1 MAQSYQSDSPDASA
15 AADRADEHIREV
27 LTEHGIDPNEYSWQF
42 DDTLGSVDSEPLT
55 LSDLGNA
62 RRMVHHHGADLRY
75 SHRLN
80 RWYEWDGRRFR
91 FDDCGAVERRGK
103 DTVRRIYHEAATA
116 EDDERKALARHAL
129 RSENQS
135 RLEAMIALAE
145 SEPDIP
151 ISPADL
157 DRDPYLFNVMNG
169 TIDLRTGELR
179 PHRRRD
185 LITKLAPVTYDATAK
200 APEFE
205 AFIDRIMTGRDD
217 LVSFV
222 QRALG
227 YSLTGIN
234 SERVLF
240 ILYGGGRNGKSTLL
254 ETVAGVSG
262 DYAGNA
268 PPEMLLS
275 KREAGIPNDLARLPG
290 TRFVAAVETG
300 EGRRLD
306 EPKVKSISGGDTI
319 SARFMRGEWFDFK
332 PTFKLWLGTNH
343 RPVIR
348 GTDHAIWDRIR
359 LVPFDYRIPD
369 DARVLDLAAH
379 LIEKEAPGILAWL
392 VEGCLSWQ
400 SEGLGMPEAVTQ
412 ANASYRSDMDTLAG
426 FMEDRCV
433 VEPNASA
440 AASDLYGAYR
450 HWCDDAGEKSITKQ
464 AFGRTLAE
472 RGFDA
477 AQLGKDRKRTWLGIG
492 LLTTD
497 PSDGHNSSQNGHR
510 VNRYGGGEQI

>member
-1 MAQSYQSDSPDASA
+1 
-15 AADRADEHIREV
+15 
-27 LTEHGIDPNEYSWQF
+27 
-42 DDTLGSVDSEPLT
+42 
-55 LSDLGNA
+55 
-62 RRMVHHHGADLRY
+62 MVHHHGADLRY
-75 SHRLN
+75 SYQLS
-80 RWYEWDGRRFR
+80 RWYEWDGCRYLP
-91 FDDCGAVERRGK
+91 DSSGGIERRAK
-103 DTVRRIYHEAATA
+103 DTISHIYNEAADA

-129 RSENQS
+129 RSENRS
-135 RLEAMIALAE
+135 RIEAMIAVAQ
-145 SEPDIP
+145 SEPGIP
-151 ISPADL
+151 INPTDL
-157 DRDPYLFNVMNG
+157 DRDPCLLNVLNG

-185 LITKLAPVTYDATAK
+185 LITKLAPVTYDPTAK

-205 AFIDRIMTGRDD
+205 AFIDRIMLDRDD

-254 ETVAGVSG
+254 ETVAGVIG

-290 TRFVAAVETG
+290 TRFVSATETG

-306 EPKVKSISGGDTI
+306 EPKVKAISGGDTI

-359 LVPFDYRIPD
+359 LVPFDYRVPD
-369 DARVLDLAAH
+369 DSRIPDLAAH

-392 VEGCLSWQ
+392 VKGCLLWRSA
-400 SEGLGMPEAVTQ
+400 GLGMPEAVTQ

-433 VEPNASA
+433 VDKNATA
-440 AASDLYGAYR
+440 AAGDLYNAYR
-450 HWCDDAGEKSITKQ
+450 HWCDNAGEKSVTKQ
-464 AFGRTLAE
+464 SFGRTLAE

-477 AQLGKDRKRTWLGIG
+477 AQVGKDRKRTWLGIG
-492 LLTTD
+492 LLTSE
-497 PSDGHNSSQNGHR
+497 PGDGHNPPPNGDR